1 MQVRKHYDLGTLGW
15 NLAGWTPYVWQ
26 QERSIEAG
34 VSNNAEVPGVPARVP
49 GSVQGAL
56 REAGV
61 LPDWNVGLN
70 ARLCE
75 WVENRH
81 WIYTA
86 RLPDH
91 WLDVGASIRLQ
102 ALGLDYS
109 GWVLFNSKEIGRFQG
124 TFVPHTFDLTPSIR
138 AHDNTLQIVFHCPP

>member
-56 REAGV
+56 LEAGI
-61 LPDWNVGLN
+61 LPDWNVALN

-81 WIYTA
+81 WVYTTQ
-86 RLPDH
+86 LP
-91 WLDVGASIRLQ
+91 AERLQ
-102 ALGLDYS
+102 DHQTVRLRALGLDYS
-109 GWVLFNSKEIGRFQG
+109 GWVLLNG
-124 TFVPHTFDLTPSIR
+124 T
-138 AHDNTLQIVFHCPP
+138 